1 MKEVFYVVAIM
12 IMTFSKNPEV
22 LEIAKPSIEIS
33 QFIQDENIVSYTDG
47 ISFYYTKEDI
57 KAYETVVEMLKELPE
72 NVKQGISEIHFEG
85 NNGDILGTAG
95 GSVITLHSFKHYGS
109 YTQKDTLFH
118 EVRTYLWKFA
128 EVSSSN

>member
-1 MKEVFYVVAIM
+1 MKEVFYVVAII
-12 IMTFSKNPEV
+12 IMTFSKNHEV
-22 LEIAKPSIEIS
+22 LEMAQPSIEIS

-72 NVKQGISEIHFEG
+72 NVKQGVSEIHFEG
-85 NNGDILGTAG
+85 NNGDILGTAS
-95 GSVITLHSFKHYGS
+95 GSVITLYSFKHYGS